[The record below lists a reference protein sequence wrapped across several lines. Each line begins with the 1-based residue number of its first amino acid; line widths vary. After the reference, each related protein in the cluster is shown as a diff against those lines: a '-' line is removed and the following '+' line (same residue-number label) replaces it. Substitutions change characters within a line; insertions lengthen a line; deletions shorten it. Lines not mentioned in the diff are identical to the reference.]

1 MITETHL
8 VSVKIGFFSFLYW
21 PPPLFELKNIIR
33 CLFPQLCLAE
43 QWAER
48 CSPAT
53 NVVELTTKLPQFISC
68 LLSPDIKENYCF
80 KFCFP
85 SFPFSAGCHL
95 LTARLPVT
103 PRVWLCVRQ
112 CLKQKQI
119 KEKFNE
125 GNHKRAV
132 RQWKEY
138 VERLIG
144 SKYVGIE
151 DEK

>member
-1 MITETHL
+1 MCVCVCVYKYIERVFRLTCAPERGVVFGREGRQKFSQRSL
-8 VSVKIGFFSFLYW
+8 VF
-21 PPPLFELKNIIR
+21 R
-33 CLFPQLCLAE
+33 
-43 QWAER
+43 
-48 CSPAT
+48 
-53 NVVELTTKLPQFISC
+53 
-68 LLSPDIKENYCF
+68 LSPSLYCWGSWQAQHRAICVHAWVCVF
-80 KFCFP
+80 VYDYLCVGQKCMSP
-85 SFPFSAGCHL
+85 WQPFW
-95 LTARLPVT
+95 LPVT

-138 VERLIG
+138 VEGLIG